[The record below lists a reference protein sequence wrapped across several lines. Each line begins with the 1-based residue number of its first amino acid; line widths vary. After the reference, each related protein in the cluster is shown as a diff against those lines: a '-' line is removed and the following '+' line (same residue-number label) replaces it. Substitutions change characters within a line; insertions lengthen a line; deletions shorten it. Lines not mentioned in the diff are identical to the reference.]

1 MQKTSA
7 LDDRSR
13 EMDEKS
19 WWDLWNTSYRTK
31 DNNDSV
37 SNELFTRA
45 AALINRITQ
54 TGRGRVLEVA
64 CGTGTLSRMLVY
76 SSYHGLDL
84 SPAAID
90 QARQKS
96 ARILSPP
103 GVAPPTYE
111 AADFHDW
118 ELPPEQFDVTVC
130 IDAISSF
137 RDQQLVMKKLAQT
150 LRPHGALVLTTIN
163 RFVYERIK
171 RVGGVTLQSGPV
183 CHWLSHAELNS
194 LVRQSGLVIESSR
207 TIMPRGNL
215 GILRLVNSRRLNEA
229 ISPGMAAA
237 FKRAKEF
244 LGLGQYSVV
253 VARKTS

>member
-7 LDDRSR
+7 LVDRSS

-31 DNNDSV
+31 DNNDAV
-37 SNELFTRA
+37 SNELFIRA
-45 AALINRITQ
+45 AGVINRITRA
-54 TGRGRVLEVA
+54 GHGRVLEVA

-90 QARQKS
+90 QARQKC
-96 ARILSPP
+96 AQIPP
-103 GVAPPTYE
+103 PTGIALPTYE

-118 ELPPEQFDVTVC
+118 ELPPEPFDLTVC

-137 RDQQLVMKKLAQT
+137 RDQQLAMNKLAQT
-150 LRPHGALVLTTIN
+150 LRLQGVLVITTIN
-163 RFVYERIK
+163 RFVYERIR

-183 CHWLSHAELNS
+183 SHWLSHAEINS
-194 LVRQSGLVIESSR
+194 LVRLSGLVIESSR

-215 GILRLVNSRRLNEA
+215 GILRLINSPRLNE
-229 ISPGMAAA
+229 SFGPGVASA
-237 FKRAKEF
+237 FKHAKEL
-244 LGLGQYSVV
+244 LGFGQYIVV
-253 VARKTS
+253 VARKVS